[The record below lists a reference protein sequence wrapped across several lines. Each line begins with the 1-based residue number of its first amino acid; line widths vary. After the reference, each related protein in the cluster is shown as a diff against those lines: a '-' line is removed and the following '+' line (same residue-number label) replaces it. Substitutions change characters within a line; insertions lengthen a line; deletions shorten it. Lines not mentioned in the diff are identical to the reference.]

1 MWKATTCFNGPT
13 FSMMSTRRKRCS
25 AMRCAIRSA
34 CLPTARWCH
43 AVWTTTATC
52 RSAISTTTASTRFSP
67 LHAPLPSTTVS
78 PATPPWNRYA
88 GAADIPPFPNGS
100 ENRNR
105 NGRQEVVSFQFRFG
119 NHDEGT
125 SLKFLIL
132 GLAMS
137 ISFRY
142 HWSLPLRSP
151 SI

>member
-1 MWKATTCFNGPT
+1 MYAKNE
-13 FSMMSTRRKRCS
+13 SKLSST
-25 AMRCAIRSA
+25 I
-34 CLPTARWCH
+34 LPFISVNRIFALSLNKISGT
-43 AVWTTTATC
+43 
-52 RSAISTTTASTRFSP
+52 SAISTTTASTRFSS
-67 LHAPLPSTTVS
+67 LHAPPPSTTVS
-78 PATPPWNRYA
+78 PATPLWNPYA
-88 GAADIPPFPNGS
+88 SAADIPPFPNGS